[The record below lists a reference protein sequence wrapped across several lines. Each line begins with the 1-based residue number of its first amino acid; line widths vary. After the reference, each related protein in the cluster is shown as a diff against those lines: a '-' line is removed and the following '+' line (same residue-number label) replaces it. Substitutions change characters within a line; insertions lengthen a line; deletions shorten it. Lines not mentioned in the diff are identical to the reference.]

1 MTAWQR
7 LPGSGRRVKLSG
19 SIHRANEQLD
29 FLQDVLSNFNGS
41 FWPSPAVQASIA
53 GCQRK
58 NPTVATTGRKRP
70 KAVFALVAC

>member
-41 FWPSPAVQASIA
+41 FWPILGVYEGLLLTEA
-53 GCQRK
+53 GR
-58 NPTVATTGRKRP
+58 
-70 KAVFALVAC
+70 